1 LFKDKNMKIV
11 SIVVASALVLTS
23 ANVFAAS
30 GREDSVERLQAAADV
45 LHSIQEAP
53 DHGIPNSVFDD
64 AKCIIVVPHL
74 IKGGFIFG
82 AKHGRGVA
90 TCRTPDGW
98 SAPAFISIGGG
109 SWGLQIGV
117 EEVDLVM
124 LVMNDRGVQHLLSSK
139 FELSGE
145 GAVAAG
151 PVGRQAVAG
160 TDWKLNTE
168 ILSYSRTKGVFAGL
182 TLEGA
187 VVEQDNDSTWAIY
200 DHEPSFRHVLS
211 GGIEVPASADVFIK
225 EVKHDAERA
234 REENK

>member
-1 LFKDKNMKIV
+1 MKIV
-11 SIVVASALVLTS
+11 SMVVASTLVLTT
-23 ANVFAAS
+23 ANVWASS

-45 LHSIQEAP
+45 LHSIQDAP
-53 DHGIPNSVFDD
+53 DHGIPNSVLED
-64 AKCIIVVPHL
+64 AKCIIVVPNL

-82 AKHGRGVA
+82 AKHGRGVV

-98 SAPAFISIGGG
+98 SAPAFISVGGG

-168 ILSYSRTKGVFAGL
+168 ILSYSRTKGIFAGL

-187 VVEQDNDSTWAIY
+187 VVEQDNDSTFAIY
-200 DHEPSFRHVLS
+200 AHEPTFRKVLS
-211 GGIEVPASADVFIK
+211 GKVATPEPAGSFLK
-225 EVKHDAERA
+225 EVNADAARA
-234 REENK
+234 HEENK

>member
-1 LFKDKNMKIV
+1 MKIVKIV
-11 SIVVASALVLTS
+11 SIALAGAFALTS
-23 ANVFAAS
+23 ANVWAAS
-30 GREDSVERLQAAADV
+30 GREDSVERLQAAAEVMHD
-45 LHSIQEAP
+45 IFQAP
-53 DHGIPNSVFDD
+53 DKGIPDSVMDA
-64 AKCIIVVPHL
+64 AKCVIVVPHL
-74 IKGGFIFG
+74 IKGGFVFG

-90 TCRTPDGW
+90 TCRTATGW
-98 SAPAFISIGGG
+98 SAPAFVSIGGG

-124 LVMNDRGVQHLLSSK
+124 LVMNDRGTQHLLNSK

-168 ILSYSRTKGVFAGL
+168 VLSYSRTKGIFGGL

-187 VVEQDNDSTWAIY
+187 VVEQDNDSTYAIY
-200 DHEPSFRHVLS
+200 DHEPTFRNVLS
-211 GGIEVPASADVFIK
+211 GRVPTPGPADVFVK
-225 EVKHDAERA
+225 EVSADAMKAHED
-234 REENK
+234 NK

>member
-1 LFKDKNMKIV
+1 MKIV
-11 SIVVASALVLTS
+11 SIVAASILVS
-23 ANVFAAS
+23 ASLNVSAAS
-30 GREDSVERLQAAADV
+30 GREDSVERLHAAADV
-45 LHSIQEAP
+45 LHSIQAAP
-53 DHGIPNSVFDD
+53 DRGIPDSVLDN
-64 AKCIIVVPHL
+64 AKCVIVVPHL
-74 IKGGFIFG
+74 VKGGFVLG
-82 AKHGRGVA
+82 GKHGRGVA
-90 TCRTPDGW
+90 TCRTATGW
-98 SAPAFISIGGG
+98 SAPAFVSVGGG

-168 ILSYSRTKGVFAGL
+168 ILSYSRTKGVFGGL

-187 VVEQDNDSTWAIY
+187 VIEQDNDSTRAIY
-200 DHEPSFRHVLS
+200 GHEPPFRAVLS
-211 GGIEVPASADVFIK
+211 GKVATPAPAHVFVGEVNTVMAKAHTQHK
-225 EVKHDAERA
+225 
-234 REENK
+234 

>member
-1 LFKDKNMKIV
+1 MKIV
-11 SIVVASALVLTS
+11 SIVVAGALALAS
-23 ANVFAAS
+23 ANVWAAS
-30 GREDSVERLQAAADV
+30 GREDSIERLQAAADV
-45 LHSIQEAP
+45 IHSIQAAP
-53 DHGIPNSVFDD
+53 DHGIPNSVFDST
-64 AKCIIVVPHL
+64 KCVIVVPHL
-74 IKGGFIFG
+74 IKGGFIVG
-82 AKHGRGVA
+82 GKHGRGVA
-90 TCRTPDGW
+90 TCRTPTGW
-98 SAPAFISIGGG
+98 SAPAFVSVGGG

-168 ILSYSRTKGVFAGL
+168 ILSYSRTKGIFGGL

-200 DHEPSFRHVLS
+200 DHEPKFRAVLS
-211 GGIEVPASADVFIK
+211 GGIPTPGPAEVFVN
-225 EVKHDAERA
+225 EVSGAAARA
-234 REENK
+234 HEENR

>member
-1 LFKDKNMKIV
+1 M
-11 SIVVASALVLTS
+11 VASALVLTS

>member
-1 LFKDKNMKIV
+1 MKIV
-11 SIVVASALVLTS
+11 SIVVASALVLTT
-23 ANVFAAS
+23 ANVWATS
-30 GREDSVERLQAAADV
+30 GREDSVERLQAAAEV

-53 DHGIPNSVFDD
+53 DHGIPNSVMDD
-64 AKCIIVVPHL
+64 TKCIIVVPHL
-74 IKGGFIFG
+74 IKGGFVFG
-82 AKHGRGVA
+82 GKHGRGVA
-90 TCRTPDGW
+90 TCRTADGW
-98 SAPAFISIGGG
+98 SAPAFVSVGGG

-124 LVMNDRGVQHLLSSK
+124 LVMNDRGLQHLLSSK

-168 ILSYSRTKGVFAGL
+168 MLSYSRTRGIFGGL

-200 DHEPSFRHVLS
+200 DHQPSFRHVLS
-211 GGIEVPASADVFIK
+211 GRVAVPASADVFLK
-225 EVKHDAERA
+225 EVNFSSRRA
-234 REENK
+234 RDENK